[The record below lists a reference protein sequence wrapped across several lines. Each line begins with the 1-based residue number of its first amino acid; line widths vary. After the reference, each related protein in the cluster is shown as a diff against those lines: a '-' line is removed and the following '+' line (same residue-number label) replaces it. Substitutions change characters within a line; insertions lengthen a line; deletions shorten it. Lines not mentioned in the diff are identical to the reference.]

1 MKILHFIMHLIVII
15 NVTRDSINFI
25 LYECIVCRQ
34 KNDELDNSRGC
45 DTNCHQPSPLIVF
58 EFLSCSPSFSDYF
71 ILCG

>member
-1 MKILHFIMHLIVII
+1 MKILHFIMHLTVIVNIM
-15 NVTRDSINFI
+15 NFI

-34 KNDELDNSRGC
+34 KNDELDNSRGI
-45 DTNCHQPSPLIVF
+45 DTNCHQPSPLIMF